1 MGKRKDDDEDRRSK
15 TWIGELRERS
25 EEYLANVRNF
35 EGSAFEMARL
45 IARNRAI
52 ALVKGCCGH
61 HGEPGC

>member
-1 MGKRKDDDEDRRSK
+1 MGKDGNDKEERRGQ

-35 EGSAFEMARL
+35 EGSSLEMARL
-45 IARNRAI
+45 IARNRTI
-52 ALVKGCCGH
+52 ALLKGCCGH